1 MLRLMN
7 FEEIQGMLYAVPR
20 LVDAHARRDARF
32 AEDVTDWLAR
42 LETVLENNR
51 LHQAAVV
58 AAHRGTLVAADR
70 GVTPPGVA
78 VSGRSSRSKLRDAA
92 AVDILGKVSV
102 MTTDLLQTDV
112 ERFREAERLMRQLH
126 TFAAAK
132 GLLPEAIPDT
142 QRTEALQAAWN
153 AIAADAE
160 LRGGT
165 INIEA
170 LVGGSDALVILDR
183 CCIHENSEG

>member
-7 FEEIQGMLYAVPR
+7 YEEIQGMLFEVPR
-20 LVDAHARRDARF
+20 LVDAHAKRDPHFNDR
-32 AEDVTDWLAR
+32 VLDWLAR
-42 LETVLENNR
+42 LERVLENNR

-58 AAHRGTLVAADR
+58 ASHRGTLTAADR

-92 AVDILGKVSV
+92 AVDILHKVSA
-102 MTTDLLQTDV
+102 MMTDLLQVDV
-112 ERFREAERLMRQLH
+112 ERFREAERQMRQLH
-126 TFAAAK
+126 TFAMAK
-132 GLLPEAIPDT
+132 GLLTDTVPDT
-142 QRTEALQAAWN
+142 QRTEALQTVWK

-170 LVGGSDALVILDR
+170 LVGSYDALVILDR
-183 CCIHENSEG
+183 CCVHENSVG